1 MKMQLTILLCAC
13 ALLVN
18 LVRAEEPATAPSGET
33 AAVLESFKAYNEA
46 MLKGDSAGMLKY
58 NHVSSDT
65 VKPMAEAMVAGDIAV
80 GKLLNAVEK
89 AFGADSAKRVG
100 DAVGDIGND
109 DLAHAKVE
117 IKGDQARVMIGDMG
131 SQRMRKVDGVWK
143 FDLSGATEKQ
153 AQDTTAALNKRAAGM
168 TAIAE
173 KVASGEI
180 KSFDDLIKML
190 AENE

>member
-1 MKMQLTILLCAC
+1 MKMQLTHLLCAC

-18 LVRAEEPATAPSGET
+18 FVRAEEPATAPSGET

-58 NHVSSDT
+58 NHTATDAVR
-65 VKPMAEAMVAGDIAV
+65 PMAEAMVAGDVAV
-80 GKLLNAVEK
+80 GRLLNAVEK

-100 DAVGDIGND
+100 EAVGDIGND
-109 DLAHAKVE
+109 DLAEAKVE

-153 AQDTTAALNKRAAGM
+153 IQESTAALNKRAEGM

-173 KVASGEI
+173 KVASGGI